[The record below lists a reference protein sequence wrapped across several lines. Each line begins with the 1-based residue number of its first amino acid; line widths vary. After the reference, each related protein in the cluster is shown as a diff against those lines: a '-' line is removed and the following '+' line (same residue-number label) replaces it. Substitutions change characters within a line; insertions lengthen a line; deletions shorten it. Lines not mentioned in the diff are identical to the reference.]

1 MKKKILIVEDEQTLS
16 TVLSDKFTKEDF
28 DVFVAKDGQEGLTL
42 ALQIHPDCILLDIL
56 MPVMDGITMLSAL
69 RKDAWGKNA
78 RVIML
83 TNLSSAEQETASRA
97 LAANDYLIKTD
108 WKLEDVLIKV
118 KEKIGATL

>member
-1 MKKKILIVEDEQTLS
+1 MNRKILIVEDEQTLS

-108 WKLEDVLIKV
+108 WKLEDVLRKV